1 LAVVQL
7 QRVKQEAQTQQLVLP
22 HKITTTI
29 TPRMTIL
36 ITDALKIPYQ

>member
-1 LAVVQL
+1 LAVGRL
-7 QRVKQEAQTQQLVLP
+7 ERVKQEPQTQQRVLP
-22 HKITTTI
+22 HKITTII